1 MIQWINFIKIPYFQ
15 ILYVHASF
23 QSALQRNF
31 QRQSTKLSPS
41 SSTYKNNSYTSVQS
55 ENNFIRHIN
64 AVQMRAEFSHD
75 AITKDGT
82 TKVQK
87 EARTIKQLICVT
99 SQLRICLVAFMLL
112 QVWKEIKYSME
123 GNKQNIQWLPQKK
136 TKPTKQ
142 TQNNSRLLK
151 RRYRWK

>member
-1 MIQWINFIKIPYFQ
+1 
-15 ILYVHASF
+15 
-23 QSALQRNF
+23 
-31 QRQSTKLSPS
+31 
-41 SSTYKNNSYTSVQS
+41 
-55 ENNFIRHIN
+55 
-64 AVQMRAEFSHD
+64 MRAEFSHD

-112 QVWKEIKYSME
+112 QVWKETKYSME

-136 TKPTKQ
+136 PKQPNKPKTIQ
-142 TQNNSRLLK
+142 GSLK
-151 RRYRWK
+151 EGTDESKEQAKELWWRPSLEGLHCSM